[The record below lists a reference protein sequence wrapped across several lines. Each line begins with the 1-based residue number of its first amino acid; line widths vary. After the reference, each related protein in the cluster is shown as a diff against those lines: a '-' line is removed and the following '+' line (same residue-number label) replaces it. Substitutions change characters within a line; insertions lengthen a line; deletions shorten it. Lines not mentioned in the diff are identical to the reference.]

1 MAQWTIV
8 ITEPI
13 HESGI
18 KLITDAGHRIICLQ
32 SGSNEAELLRL
43 APETDAFITRGMIK
57 ISREIMAASPRL
69 NVIGVHGIGCDH
81 VDLHA
86 AKELGKVVLNTPDAL
101 TVTVAEMA
109 IALVL
114 ALTRRVIIANT
125 ATRNGGWNRKYG
137 DLVGVELAGKTVGVI
152 GLGRIGEA
160 TARRLKPFGVN
171 LLYWSRT
178 RKPDVERQINIQYTD
193 LTNLLQRSDII
204 TLHIPGTPETYHIIG
219 ERELA
224 SMKPN
229 ALLVNVSR
237 GNLIDERHLV
247 TALLSGRLAGV
258 ALDVFEN
265 EPLNLDN
272 PLIGMNNVI
281 LTPHLAASC
290 KEALARMATQIAES
304 VISVLNGKAAENRII

>member
-1 MAQWTIV
+1 MAKWTIV

-13 HESGI
+13 HEAGI
-18 KLITDAGHRIICLQ
+18 KLLTDTGHRIIRLQ
-32 SGSNEAELLRL
+32 SGSNEADLLKL

-57 ISREIMAASPRL
+57 ISREIMVASPRL
-69 NVIGVHGIGCDH
+69 KVIGVHGIGCDH
-81 VDLHA
+81 IDLHA

-101 TVTVAEMA
+101 TVSVAEMA
-109 IALVL
+109 IALIL
-114 ALTRRVIIANT
+114 ALTKRVITANT
-125 ATRNGGWNRKYG
+125 ATRSGGWNRKYS
-137 DLVGVELAGKTVGVI
+137 DLVGIELAGKTVGVI

-171 LLYWSRT
+171 LIYWSRT
-178 RKPDVERQINIQYTD
+178 RKPDAERQIDIQYQD
-193 LTNLLQRSDII
+193 LIILLQHSDII
-204 TLHIPGTPETYHIIG
+204 TLHIPDTPKTFHIIG

-224 SMKPN
+224 LMKPN

-237 GNLIDERHLV
+237 GNLIDEQALIS
-247 TALLSGRLAGV
+247 ALLSGKLAGA

-272 PLIGMNNVI
+272 PLIGMDNVI
-281 LTPHLAASC
+281 LTPHLAASS

-304 VISVLNGKAAENRII
+304 VLSVLNGKTADNRIV